1 MDAELVWYKTEIE
14 KRFAKS
20 ETKNYFMPKVAD
32 KVSSSAINGPVNY
45 VHLINKFSHYA
56 QD

>member
-20 ETKNYFMPKVAD
+20 ETKNYQMPKVAD
-32 KVSSSAINGPVNY
+32 KAPYSVVNGPVNY
-45 VHLINKFSHYA
+45 VHMIN
-56 QD
+56 